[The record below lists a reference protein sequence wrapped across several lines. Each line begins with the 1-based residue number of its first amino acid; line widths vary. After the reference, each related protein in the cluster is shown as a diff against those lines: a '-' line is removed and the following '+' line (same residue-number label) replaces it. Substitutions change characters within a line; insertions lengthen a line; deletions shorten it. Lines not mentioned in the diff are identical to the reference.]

1 MGAAHARVRRQP
13 ARQYSAGLKFNKN
26 KNSKTGM
33 EMTGVAQAATEDKK
47 ADKEADHHP
56 YYRPKDAATLILVDR
71 SAATPKVLVGKR
83 HDKVVFMPG
92 KFVFPGGRVDKS
104 DNRVPVA
111 ASIPKELE
119 ANLLKGSPKITASRA
134 RSLAVAAIREAC
146 EETGLCLG
154 RRTDG
159 AAPKLD
165 GPKLD
170 GPKLDGPKLDG
181 PKLDGPWK
189 PFTDASLL
197 PDPSGLFLIARAIT
211 PPGRIKRFDT
221 RFFTADAST
230 ITHRIEGV
238 IHPDAELVEL
248 VWVELGSQPLADL
261 HPMTRNVLG
270 ELEKRLATGPLRHDA
285 PVPFFHFYG
294 GRMHKDVLGA

>member
-1 MGAAHARVRRQP
+1 
-13 ARQYSAGLKFNKN
+13 
-26 KNSKTGM
+26 M

-56 YYRPKDAATLILVDR
+56 YCRPKDAATLILVDR

-134 RSLAVAAIREAC
+134 RSLTVAAIREAC

-159 AAPKLD
+159 AA
-165 GPKLD
+165 
-170 GPKLDGPKLDG
+170 PKLDGPKLDG